1 MGAQASRYRLP
12 PTSPNYQLFS
22 ISISSSNKIRVIDA
36 DLDVVNVIRENL
48 TKNYG
53 LEGES
58 ISSAETLFKL
68 QGHPFRTLS
77 AYEENLSVR
86 YFFALLLEELCK
98 KGWRLCLDSNLKQ
111 SVTGIRSTL
120 FFAKAVP
127 ASSET
132 RIFCL
137 SFSSTNRIQ
146 IFNGTNRAIRALR
159 ECVGGKHL
167 NKKENDSGRIFEIS
181 IQNEYAFGF
190 MYAVGANESPKLHDA
205 AKVNALLAE
214 LFERFSEC
222 GFKHY
227 GTVNLKGTTDCI
239 FFIKEE
245 IFQSEVQEKFGI
257 ITVNGNDCIRIA
269 NFSSRFVDSISR
281 IVHKRWPH
289 KFSERRQCRV
299 KQIDCVELKLCD
311 YTAKNKY
318 LMDKEAAATGMTL
331 NSSFLCEV
339 LQECLSHGFTLLT
352 SLDMSRVTQDSNI
365 LVLKDSLPTNN
376 NAVQYFTIGMA
387 LSNYISITGAERIV
401 QDAIMDLIKETWS
414 LGLRGSMAKDKE
426 CKLVLKG
433 RPWNGKNRYTCLGRF
448 MMSRVL
454 NDLRCRGCTIVCSA
468 DLPWQWVSAQR
479 DSELWKSHT
488 WIVMR
493 GTGPPS
499 YGFVQAPPSYETL

>member
-239 FFIKEE
+239 FFIKTRRV
-245 IFQSEVQEKFGI
+245 FRSEP
-257 ITVNGNDCIRIA
+257 
-269 NFSSRFVDSISR
+269 
-281 IVHKRWPH
+281 W
-289 KFSERRQCRV
+289 
-299 KQIDCVELKLCD
+299 
-311 YTAKNKY
+311 
-318 LMDKEAAATGMTL
+318 
-331 NSSFLCEV
+331 
-339 LQECLSHGFTLLT
+339 
-352 SLDMSRVTQDSNI
+352 
-365 LVLKDSLPTNN
+365 
-376 NAVQYFTIGMA
+376 NAVVA
-387 LSNYISITGAERIV
+387 RESRSIAWIYCVSRTNLRVFFSQNESSV
-401 QDAIMDLIKETWS
+401 DAITSI
-414 LGLRGSMAKDKE
+414 
-426 CKLVLKG
+426 
-433 RPWNGKNRYTCLGRF
+433 
-448 MMSRVL
+448 
-454 NDLRCRGCTIVCSA
+454 
-468 DLPWQWVSAQR
+468 
-479 DSELWKSHT
+479 
-488 WIVMR
+488 
-493 GTGPPS
+493 
-499 YGFVQAPPSYETL
+499 FVPAFEAPPADRYVGFKHAVFSRRL